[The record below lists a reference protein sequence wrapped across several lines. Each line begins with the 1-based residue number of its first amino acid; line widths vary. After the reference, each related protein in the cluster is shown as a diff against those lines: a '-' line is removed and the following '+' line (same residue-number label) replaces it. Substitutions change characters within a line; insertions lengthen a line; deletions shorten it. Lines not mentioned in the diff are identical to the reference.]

1 MRKKTELIQQ
11 IRAMESVPVIRH
23 KFVDITESSGHGLLL
38 EMSIAEVSLHCTPP
52 QNSSSGDFTL
62 ICAAYNGHW
71 LDDCMTMSCM
81 YLGSTYISHGTETT
95 DRAYCTYV
103 AS

>member
-38 EMSIAEVSLHCTPP
+38 EMSIAEVSE
-52 QNSSSGDFTL
+52 
-62 ICAAYNGHW
+62 
-71 LDDCMTMSCM
+71 
-81 YLGSTYISHGTETT
+81 SH
-95 DRAYCTYV
+95 
-103 AS
+103 

>member
-38 EMSIAEVSLHCTPP
+38 EMSIAEVIHTTTCVTALSSHCAPLHSMDSAC
-52 QNSSSGDFTL
+52 GG
-62 ICAAYNGHW
+62 AGYAYIHSDVW
-71 LDDCMTMSCM
+71 
-81 YLGSTYISHGTETT
+81 II
-95 DRAYCTYV
+95 
-103 AS
+103 

>member
-38 EMSIAEVSLHCTPP
+38 EMSIAEVSHTCTPP
-52 QNSSSGDFTL
+52 LQNSGIYWVL
-62 ICAAYNGHW
+62 ICFPHT
-71 LDDCMTMSCM
+71 CSFMSVC
-81 YLGSTYISHGTETT
+81 
-95 DRAYCTYV
+95 R
-103 AS
+103 